1 MFENLQE
8 RDYQMTLRK
17 YQFLME
23 ADKMKTEID
32 SDDLTQKDIRLTIFT
47 EPKFQKVATI

>member
-1 MFENLQE
+1 MLENLQE

-23 ADKMKTEID
+23 ADKMETEID
-32 SDDLTQKDIRLTIFT
+32 SHDLTQKDIILTIFT
-47 EPKFQKVATI
+47 EPQSQKVAVI